1 MRASI
6 GYNCSKTNHSHRNWG
21 RISIGTLLEN
31 LGDHGAGEG
40 RKLGFNVENSGKE
53 DIHFIP
59 LHFDL

>member
-6 GYNCSKTNHSHRNWG
+6 GYNCGETDHSHRNWG
-21 RISIGTLLEN
+21 RISIGTLHEHLR
-31 LGDHGAGEG
+31 DRGAGEG
-40 RKLGFNVENSGKE
+40 RLEFEVENSDKE